1 MKPPHTAARL
11 ALLKN
16 TEMRKHR
23 LMVDMVNAIMNT
35 NTTLGSVYS
44 RILPLWCGQKE
55 GQMSDFGGAGVEVYN
70 IQIQMAET
78 VGIQPSQ
85 RHASFKNLLTVQG
98 VSHYP

>member
-1 MKPPHTAARL
+1 
-11 ALLKN
+11 
-16 TEMRKHR
+16 
-23 LMVDMVNAIMNT
+23 MVDMVNAIMNT

-44 RILPLWCGQKE
+44 RILPLWWGQKE
-55 GQMSDFGGAGVEVYN
+55 GQMSGFGGGGEGIQVHN

-85 RHASFKNLLTVQG
+85 MHALFKNLLTVQG